1 MKDGEIRP
9 LPSNEFYQSPFDGR
23 WVEMDE
29 REVFRLIDRQRREM
43 EEGKPMK
50 LHVVYVKEV
59 DGGYGEYVRLC
70 GVYADRRAAEKRC
83 GELKQVGGGDLIP
96 EIVTVR
102 ENEPM
107 DKFLGGYME

>member
-1 MKDGEIRP
+1 MIRP

-29 REVFRLIDRQRREM
+29 REVFRLIDEQRRGENVREERKTM
-43 EEGKPMK
+43 E

-83 GELKQVGGGDLIP
+83 GELKQAGGGDLIP